1 MLALFT
7 ITTAI
12 DSAIATA
19 ASVAAAAWRF
29 IYSSYLWYHL
39 RSHCSRKNNIANN
52 NSNQLKYCKI
62 LQKQQLFYFNIFYS
76 IREMF
81 HVQHFH
87 EMIFLSFYEKGINEI
102 VYILQNRVSSYQWIC
117 YQLRED
123 TPHTMLRSIYLQR
136 PIISMSYWKWKW
148 NEVDSSKAIRVTDL
162 KLIENNF

>member
-19 ASVAAAAWRF
+19 AADVAAAAWRF

-39 RSHCSRKNNIANN
+39 RRHCSRKNNNANN

-62 LQKQQLFYFNIFYS
+62 LQKQQQLFYFKIFYS

-87 EMIFLSFYEKGINEI
+87 EMIFLSFYKKRINEI
-102 VYILQNRVSSYQWIC
+102 VYILENRVSSYQWTC

-123 TPHTMLRSIYLQR
+123 TPHTMLRIIYPQR

-148 NEVDSSKAIRVTDL
+148 NEVDSS
-162 KLIENNF
+162 

>member
-19 ASVAAAAWRF
+19 AADVAAAAAAWRF
-29 IYSSYLWYHL
+29 IYSLYLWYHL
-39 RSHCSRKNNIANN
+39 RRHCSHKKNNN

-62 LQKQQLFYFNIFYS
+62 LQQQQLFYFNIFYS

-87 EMIFLSFYEKGINEI
+87 EMIFLSFYKKRINEI
-102 VYILQNRVSSYQWIC
+102 VYILQNRVSSYQSGLVINF
-117 YQLRED
+117 
-123 TPHTMLRSIYLQR
+123 R
-136 PIISMSYWKWKW
+136 PIISMSYWKWK
-148 NEVDSSKAIRVTDL
+148 
-162 KLIENNF
+162 

>member
-19 ASVAAAAWRF
+19 AADVAAAAWRF

-39 RSHCSRKNNIANN
+39 RRHCSRKNN

-62 LQKQQLFYFNIFYS
+62 LQIQQLFYFNIFYS

-87 EMIFLSFYEKGINEI
+87 EMIFLSFYKKRINEI
-102 VYILQNRVSSYQWIC
+102 VYILQKRVSSYQWTC

-123 TPHTMLRSIYLQR
+123 TPQTMYGIIYPQT
-136 PIISMSYWKWKW
+136 PIISMSNWKWK
-148 NEVDSSKAIRVTDL
+148 
-162 KLIENNF
+162 

>member
-7 ITTAI
+7 VTTAI
-12 DSAIATA
+12 DSAIAA
-19 ASVAAAAWRF
+19 AAAAVAAAAWRF

-39 RSHCSRKNNIANN
+39 RRHCSRKNNNANN

-62 LQKQQLFYFNIFYS
+62 LQKQQQQLFYFNIFYS

-87 EMIFLSFYEKGINEI
+87 EMIFLSFYKKRINEI
-102 VYILQNRVSSYQWIC
+102 VYILQNRVSSYRWTC

-123 TPHTMLRSIYLQR
+123 TPHTM
-136 PIISMSYWKWKW
+136 
-148 NEVDSSKAIRVTDL
+148 
-162 KLIENNF
+162 